1 MKTSILLIGG
11 FLGAGKTTLLAE
23 IAQRLQVK
31 GEKVSIITND
41 QGSDLI
47 DTEFLESKG
56 LNSTGIT
63 GGCFCLI

>member
-1 MKTSILLIGG
+1 MKTSLLLIGG

-23 IAQRLQVK
+23 LAQRLQAK

-41 QGSDLI
+41 QGSDMI

-56 LNSTGIT
+56 LNANWDYWRL
-63 GGCFCLI
+63 FLL